1 MLGILI
7 PLISCILIAFSI
19 GSNDTS
25 NAFGISVGAGMI
37 TFRKAVYLLGVLV
50 FIGAVLQG
58 RNVMRTVG
66 KELVLLNI
74 EILSLSLFVS
84 AFVII
89 LANWKRLPV
98 SSHQAIIGSLV
109 GSGFAFGSV
118 VRFDTLLKIVES
130 WIVSPVGAL
139 VLAVIVYRVME
150 MLFRKLPV
158 FKAERILRALLILN
172 GIIIAYNTGANELST
187 ALGPIVCYGILTPLQ
202 AAIIGT
208 LMLWLGAFLLSER
221 VVETVG
227 KGITSLDAFSG
238 FSAQF
243 AAGITVL
250 IFTTLGMPVSTTYCI
265 IGGIIGVGML
275 KGVGTIRFHLLKKIM
290 LSWVATPLL
299 TFGICCV
306 IAKILITLPYI

>member
-1 MLGILI
+1 MLILI

-25 NAFGISVGAGMI
+25 NAFGISVGAGII

-66 KELVLLNI
+66 KELVALNI

-89 LANWKRLPV
+89 IANWKKLPV

-118 VRFDTLLKIVES
+118 VRVDTLLKIVES
-130 WIVSPVGAL
+130 WIVSPISAL
-139 VLAVIVYRVME
+139 LLAVVVYKLMEIV
-150 MLFRKLPV
+150 FRRLPV
-158 FKAERILRALLILN
+158 FKVESILRMLLILN
-172 GIIIAYNTGANELST
+172 GIIIAYNTGANELAT

-208 LMLWLGAFLLSER
+208 TMLWLGAFLLSER

-238 FSAQF
+238 FAAQF
-243 AAGITVL
+243 AAGISVL

-275 KGVGTIRFHLLKKIM
+275 KGVGTIKSSLLRRIM
-290 LSWVATPLL
+290 ISWVVTPLL
-299 TFGICCV
+299 TFGTCCA
-306 IAKILITLPYI
+306 IAKIVLSPYV

>member
-1 MLGILI
+1 MLESLI
-7 PLISCILIAFSI
+7 PLISCVLIAFSI

-25 NAFGISVGAGMI
+25 NAFGISVGAGII
-37 TFRKAVYLLGVLV
+37 TFRKAIYLLGVLV

-66 KELVLLNI
+66 KELVVLNLKI
-74 EILSLSLFVS
+74 LFVS
-84 AFVII
+84 LLVSAFLII

-130 WIVSPVGAL
+130 WVISPIGSLFLAIV
-139 VLAVIVYRVME
+139 VYRVME
-150 MLFRKLPV
+150 DIFHRLPV
-158 FKAERILRALLILN
+158 FKVERILRMLLILN
-172 GIIIAYNTGANELST
+172 GIIIAYNTGANELAT

-208 LMLWLGAFLLSER
+208 VMLWLGAFMLSER

-243 AAGITVL
+243 SAGISVL

-275 KGVGTIRFHLLKKIM
+275 KGVETIRFHLLRKIM
-290 LSWVATPLL
+290 LSWVVTPIL
-299 TFGICCV
+299 TFGICCLVAKV
-306 IAKILITLPYI
+306 ISPYI

>member
-1 MLGILI
+1 MLESLI
-7 PLISCILIAFSI
+7 PLISCVLIAFSI

-25 NAFGISVGAGMI
+25 NAFGISVGAGII
-37 TFRKAVYLLGVLV
+37 TFRKAIYLLGVLV

-66 KELVLLNI
+66 KELVVLNL
-74 EILSLSLFVS
+74 EILCVSLLVS

-130 WIVSPVGAL
+130 WVISPIGSL
-139 VLAVIVYRVME
+139 FLAIIVYRVME
-150 MLFRKLPV
+150 EIFHRLPV
-158 FKAERILRALLILN
+158 FKVERILRMLLILN
-172 GIIIAYNTGANELST
+172 GILIAYNTGANELAT

-202 AAIIGT
+202 AAMIGT
-208 LMLWLGAFLLSER
+208 VMLWLGAFMLSER

-243 AAGITVL
+243 SAGISVL

-275 KGVGTIRFHLLKKIM
+275 KGVGTIRFHLLRKIM
-290 LSWVATPLL
+290 LSWVVTPLL
-299 TFGICCV
+299 TFGICCLVAKV
-306 IAKILITLPYI
+306 ISPYI

>member
-1 MLGILI
+1 MLESLI
-7 PLISCILIAFSI
+7 PLISCVLIAFSI

-25 NAFGISVGAGMI
+25 NAFGISVGAGII
-37 TFRKAVYLLGVLV
+37 TFRKAIYLLGVLV

-66 KELVLLNI
+66 KELVVLNLKILCVSLL
-74 EILSLSLFVS
+74 VS

-89 LANWKRLPV
+89 FANWKRLPV

-130 WIVSPVGAL
+130 WVISPIGSLFLAIV
-139 VLAVIVYRVME
+139 VYRVME
-150 MLFRKLPV
+150 DIFHRLPV
-158 FKAERILRALLILN
+158 FKVERILRMLLILN
-172 GIIIAYNTGANELST
+172 GIIIAYNTGANELAT

-208 LMLWLGAFLLSER
+208 VMLWLGAFMLSER

-243 AAGITVL
+243 SAGISVL

-275 KGVGTIRFHLLKKIM
+275 KGVETIRFHLLRKIM
-290 LSWVATPLL
+290 LSWVVTPIL
-299 TFGICCV
+299 TFGICCLVAKV
-306 IAKILITLPYI
+306 ISPYI